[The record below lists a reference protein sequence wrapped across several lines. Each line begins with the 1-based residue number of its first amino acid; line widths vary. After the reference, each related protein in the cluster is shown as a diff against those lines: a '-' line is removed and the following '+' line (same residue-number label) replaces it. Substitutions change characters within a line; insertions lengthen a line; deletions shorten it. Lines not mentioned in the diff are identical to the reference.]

1 MHTRTMSTELRFA
14 GGIFKEIQVDLY
26 GAEVDTT
33 GLRAHEHP
41 AHLWEFAG
49 KVWQQRLETEYRSVQ
64 IMVRL
69 LDDMMGAGDPI
80 DTFAGVANMI
90 SDEIH
95 HVGLCASI
103 VKGLGATPT
112 LPNPVAMESPEAYLK
127 QPRMQR
133 ALSTAVAMLAVNETI
148 SEGYITDLH
157 ARCQHPVVHEVLDR
171 TLGDEE
177 THNSFGWTYIEKSIK
192 RFPEDIMKGLQTLV
206 QQSLLPHKNHAETI
220 ISKLSFNERS
230 LSAWPDEEHVPL
242 GLFTT
247 ERQALVYQQ
256 TFEERLEPQLKKLNL
271 L

>member
-1 MHTRTMSTELRFA
+1 MSSEVRFA
-14 GGIFKEIQVDLY
+14 GGVFKEIHVELN
-26 GAEVDTT
+26 GADVDTS
-33 GLRAHEHP
+33 LLKKEEHSEE
-41 AHLWEFAG
+41 LWSFAG

-80 DTFAGVANMI
+80 DTFSGVADMI
-90 SDEIH
+90 TDEIH
-95 HVGLCASI
+95 HVGLCASM
-103 VKGLGATPT
+103 VRGLGATPM
-112 LPNPVAMESPEAYLK
+112 LPNPVALEAPEAYLK

-157 ARCQHPVVHEVLDR
+157 TRCKHPVIHEVLDR

-177 THNSFGWTYIEKSIK
+177 THNAFGWTYIEKSIQ
-192 RFPEDIMKGLQTLV
+192 RFPDEIMTGLRSLV
-206 QQSLLPHKNHAETI
+206 EQSIRPHKTHAEEI
-220 ISKLSFNERS
+220 IARLSFNERS
-230 LSAWPDEEHVPL
+230 LSAWPDHDHISL
-242 GLFTT
+242 GLFTV

-256 TFEERLEPQLKKLNL
+256 TYEEILAPKLKKLNL

>member
-1 MHTRTMSTELRFA
+1 MSAELRYA
-14 GGIFKEIQVDLY
+14 GGVFKEIQVDLY
-26 GAEVDTT
+26 GADVDYTP
-33 GLRAHEHP
+33 LRKEDHP
-41 AHLWEFAG
+41 DHLWDFAG

-69 LDDMMGAGDPI
+69 LEDMMGAGDPI
-80 DTFAGVANMI
+80 DTFAGAADMI

-95 HVGLCASI
+95 HVGLCAGM
-103 VKGLGATPT
+103 VRGLGCSPM

-133 ALSTAVAMLAVNETI
+133 ALSTAVAMLAINETI

-177 THNSFGWTYIEKSIK
+177 THNAFGWTYIEKSIK
-192 RFPEDIMKGLQTLV
+192 RFPDTIIDGLRTLAE
-206 QQSLLPHKNHAETI
+206 QSIRPHKAHAEEVV
-220 ISKLSFNERS
+220 SKLSFNERS
-230 LSAWPDEEHVPL
+230 LSAWPDHDYIDL

-247 ERQALVYQQ
+247 ERQALIYQQ
-256 TFEERLEPQLKKLNL
+256 TYEEILAPRLKKLDL